1 MTGSFTHLHVH
12 TEYSLL
18 DGAARIGELVK
29 AASDDGQKALG
40 ITDHGNM
47 YGILD
52 FYRACKDHDV
62 KPIIGTEA
70 YMAHETRY
78 ERFSRRGRMDDSGG
92 VTDTG
97 QKIMYHLTL
106 LAENNV
112 GYKNMIQLASRA
124 FLEGYYYK
132 PRVDWEVLDNHS
144 EGVIATTGCLG
155 GHVLQSLLRED
166 FQGALGKAGR
176 LQEIFG
182 KGNLFVELQD
192 QGLPEQ
198 SKTNPDLVRL
208 AKQIG
213 APLLATNDSHYV
225 KQEDAQS
232 HDALLCVQTG
242 CMMSDPDRFKFTG
255 DQHYLKSANEMRR
268 LFSEIPEACDNTL
281 EIAERCNVEIEFGN
295 PQLPDFPLPEGFDSA
310 DSYLSHLTLSGA
322 KKRWGDTLPDEISDR
337 IVYELRTISDMGFSA
352 YFLITWDLIRYARE
366 RGIRVGPGRGSAV
379 GCAVSFCLGITDL
392 DPIKHDLLFERFL
405 NPDRI
410 SMPDI
415 DMDFDSRYRDE
426 LIRYAADKYGRD
438 HVAQI
443 VTFSQIKA
451 RAAVRDAARVLG
463 HPYAIGDR
471 IAKAMPPLVLG
482 RGTPISACMEEVE
495 GYSDGY
501 KMAADLR
508 SMYSADPDVK
518 QIVDVARGLEGL
530 RRQDGI
536 HAAAVVIT
544 KDPLTDYLP
553 IQRKPES
560 GQEPDEAPIVTQY
573 DMYGVEA
580 LGLLKMDFLGL
591 RNLDVIT
598 DTVDLIK
605 STRDFELDIDGIE
618 LSDKKTFQMLS
629 RGDSIGVFQLES
641 GPIRSLMRSLNP
653 TSFDDVAALVALYR
667 PGPMAANMHNDYAD
681 RKNGRKSVTYF
692 HEDAESLLSDTY
704 GLMIY
709 QESVMRVAQKFAGY
723 SLAQADNLRKACG
736 KKDRA
741 LMKKEREG
749 FLAGC
754 NRTGYETSLAEELFE
769 IIEQF
774 ADYAFNKSH
783 AYGYGLVAFQTAF
796 LKANYPVEY
805 LAALLTSVKSNLD
818 KAAIYLNECR
828 SLGIEVTVPDVN
840 LAYSSFAPIPNLSK
854 DGEKGKIVFGL
865 SAVRNVGE
873 GLVNLIVEER
883 NENGPFEDFYN
894 FLERCD
900 TSVLNKRTVESLIK
914 AGAFDSFGHPR
925 QGLLEVHEELIS
937 LTVSRRREHDM
948 GVLSLFGDA
957 EGEPV
962 FDERPVIPESEFDKP
977 QKLIFEKEML
987 GLYVSDHPLKGY
999 ENALARKTDSKIIEL
1014 REVDDGGVFTAGGVV
1029 TNLSKRW
1036 TRRGDLMATFDLED
1050 LTSSIEVMVFPKSMA
1065 EHGHKLLDDS
1075 VLLVKGRLDSRE
1087 ESPKLIC
1094 SDLETFETSS
1104 ADLGQS
1110 IQVALP
1116 LERVDESTVSEIKKL
1131 LSSYPG
1137 DVKVFFRLGD
1147 RQLLRLSDDF
1157 SVDPSNGLI
1166 AELRILLG
1174 VDSVSFI

>member
-1 MTGSFTHLHVH
+1 
-12 TEYSLL
+12 
-18 DGAARIGELVK
+18 
-29 AASDDGQKALG
+29 
-40 ITDHGNM
+40 
-47 YGILD
+47 
-52 FYRACKDHDV
+52 
-62 KPIIGTEA
+62 
-70 YMAHETRY
+70 
-78 ERFSRRGRMDDSGG
+78 
-92 VTDTG
+92 
-97 QKIMYHLTL
+97 
-106 LAENNV
+106 
-112 GYKNMIQLASRA
+112 
-124 FLEGYYYK
+124 
-132 PRVDWEVLDNHS
+132 
-144 EGVIATTGCLG
+144 
-155 GHVLQSLLRED
+155 
-166 FQGALGKAGR
+166 
-176 LQEIFG
+176 
-182 KGNLFVELQD
+182 
-192 QGLPEQ
+192 
-198 SKTNPDLVRL
+198 
-208 AKQIG
+208 
-213 APLLATNDSHYV
+213 
-225 KQEDAQS
+225 
-232 HDALLCVQTG
+232 
-242 CMMSDPDRFKFTG
+242 
-255 DQHYLKSANEMRR
+255 
-268 LFSEIPEACDNTL
+268 
-281 EIAERCNVEIEFGN
+281 
-295 PQLPDFPLPEGFDSA
+295 
-310 DSYLSHLTLSGA
+310 
-322 KKRWGDTLPDEISDR
+322 
-337 IVYELRTISDMGFSA
+337 
-352 YFLITWDLIRYARE
+352 
-366 RGIRVGPGRGSAV
+366 
-379 GCAVSFCLGITDL
+379 
-392 DPIKHDLLFERFL
+392 
-405 NPDRI
+405 
-410 SMPDI
+410 
-415 DMDFDSRYRDE
+415 
-426 LIRYAADKYGRD
+426 
-438 HVAQI
+438 
-443 VTFSQIKA
+443 
-451 RAAVRDAARVLG
+451 
-463 HPYAIGDR
+463 
-471 IAKAMPPLVLG
+471 
-482 RGTPISACMEEVE
+482 
-495 GYSDGY
+495 
-501 KMAADLR
+501 MAADLR
-508 SMYSADPDVK
+508 SMYSADADVK

-560 GQEPDEAPIVTQY
+560 GQEPEDAPIVTQY
-573 DMYGVEA
+573 DMHGVED

-598 DTVDLIK
+598 DTLILIK
-605 STRDFELDIDGIE
+605 STRDLDLDIDKVE
-618 LSDKKTFQMLS
+618 LDDKKTFQMLS

-641 GPIRSLMRSLNP
+641 GPIRSLMRSLHP

-667 PGPMAANMHNDYAD
+667 PGPMAANMHNDFAD

-741 LMKKEREG
+741 LMKKEKEG

-754 NRTGYETSLAEELFE
+754 SKTGYDASLAEDLFE

-783 AYGYGLVAFQTAF
+783 SYGYGFVAYQTAF

-818 KAAIYLNECR
+818 RAATYLNECR
-828 SLGIEVTVPDVN
+828 LLGIEVTVPDVN
-840 LAYSSFAPIPNLSK
+840 LAHSAFAPIPNLSQN
-854 DGEKGKIVFGL
+854 GEKGKIVFGL

-873 GLVNLIVEER
+873 GLVGLIVEER
-883 NENGPFEDFYN
+883 DTNGKFEDFYD

-948 GVLSLFGDA
+948 GVLSLFGDS

-962 FDERPVIPESEFDKP
+962 FDERPEIPDIEFEKA
-977 QKLIFEKEML
+977 QKLTFEKEML

-1014 REVDDGGVFTAGGVV
+1014 RELEDGGFVTAGGVV

-1050 LTSSIEVMVFPKSMA
+1050 LSSSIEVMVFPKSMT

-1087 ESPKLIC
+1087 DSPKLIC
-1094 SDLETFETSS
+1094 SELETFETSS

-1116 LERVDESTVSEIKKL
+1116 LEKVNEHTISEIKQL
-1131 LSSYPG
+1131 LSNYPG
-1137 DVKVFFRLGD
+1137 DVNVFFRLGD
-1147 RQLLRLSDDF
+1147 RQLLRLTDDF
-1157 SVDPSNGLI
+1157 SVDRSNGLI